1 MHARADEEVH
11 AADIGLGFD
20 RPLEARRQLEL
31 RILLLELLGDGVVV
45 FGGEPDRDHV
55 GHQVHL
61 VAALEQG
68 TDQSVG
74 QRLVVGAQAELVG
87 RAFIAAMM
95 QQRGDTQAH
104 GELARVALLALAL
117 EGQGEGDVDHL
128 VAIGDV
134 QLLEHIEGLVI
145 AGEDHGALLHR
156 PGRGLGAPIGLERA
170 DGLRRQDQRH
180 AATQCH
186 ALADQQLDQALGA
199 IDVGKAVALADVED
213 RVAGGDR
220 PIQAVRVLQQGLLV
234 ELDEFVVEAFGGRR
248 VITGAGGADDQELR
262 GDATF
267 AGGFVDQQ
275 HVGNA
280 QRANPEVAG

>member
-1 MHARADEEVH
+1 
-11 AADIGLGFD
+11 
-20 RPLEARRQLEL
+20 
-31 RILLLELLGDGVVV
+31 
-45 FGGEPDRDHV
+45 
-55 GHQVHL
+55 
-61 VAALEQG
+61 
-68 TDQSVG
+68 
-74 QRLVVGAQAELVG
+74 
-87 RAFIAAMM
+87 
-95 QQRGDTQAH
+95 
-104 GELARVALLALAL
+104 
-117 EGQGEGDVDHL
+117 
-128 VAIGDV
+128 
-134 QLLEHIEGLVI
+134 VI